1 MTVKAPFVTSLR
13 IEKLSAN
20 QVQIL
25 WDSVGANF
33 YYFVEI
39 TETHDPVNGAV
50 LAPAEYQWR
59 NLGYTADNGW
69 FEEDNIQPLTYY
81 KMRVSVAAE
90 GFDRSDWVV
99 TEEFETFETNAYTF
113 EMMNELTLSKKYINE
128 RFTNNNTD
136 YVDFNRDTIMAS
148 LMTESFQFSPE
159 YENVSSVANYIVSED
174 QYHEIQGPIEKVCV
188 SEDRTMLAEIDGVLY
203 LFERFQPVVKVSND
217 KGQNWHYV
225 KLFNDRVG
233 NPVSRICSY
242 QSSTTTY
249 VLGYDRI
256 FYGRQ
261 SNDYRWSSDDIRFSS
276 QDVTF
281 VKLGD
286 QIHLDFDVEIFGT
299 YSRLPGDVSKYGE
312 AIVCNEKYVYVVS
325 RDTVRR
331 VLLSNAPIDLDQTSP
346 TFGEKLFDTK
356 VLNITG
362 NNKSVCMKMDSVNG
376 KIYALITGEVKTYG
390 LDPTVPANVIDS
402 DSKGVYVLQDDDT
415 FKRIFGNTAEERRRI
430 EHTWTSMSTDGTDL
444 FFNSADYKYTQFVE
458 DNETIAAYPS
468 IVNYAVKAIQD
479 VEYHH
484 EKHYNMM
491 SFRLNES
498 TNWESFTPGRMR
510 YYAEPWFCWMK
521 RGKTRSWI
529 NNSNHTVVAY
539 ADVLFQK
546 AVENYGPS
554 APERITHEVWVNGFG
569 TFTIPNI
576 DFDGF
581 IKYATGVL
589 FHRTNGDI
597 LGYYQFNY
605 RVRDS
610 VEILWKPKNI
620 FMTASLQNQTRET
633 PWTPEETDGIR
644 DPDLRPLINKMIPDS
659 YLLED
664 SNFEKF
670 TEYYLQF
677 MSDGYGTSYNALLNL
692 IREKYPREEH
702 SWEYLW
708 SEVYKRNIYLNKD
721 KRDAVSRF
729 FEARRTDFYST
740 KGIEDSYKFLFKL
753 LYDEDVEIDIESKNT
768 TEYDIIVESDNISKD
783 LVGRTIYTPTGRC
796 NVTYIERSY
805 SKGKLQ
811 WVVTIHNMLGRFI
824 EGQEVKSETT
834 AFEGMIVRGIKG
846 KELMVDSIDYIN
858 RDRSYYVMKIKS
870 VLPTSRYREDVL
882 RFVHPVGF
890 GFVGIT
896 LLTMFINVGLTMKH
910 TETIINKLK
919 NYRWDA
925 GIPTVW
931 PDRVADLDSAG
942 NIRHDEVT
950 GKALYLDAPNA
961 GQDFPVP
968 SNYNSENNN
977 STVWGLNPTQRRRPM
992 SPLFDQSA
1000 VTFAQW
1006 RELVDQRLKDDIN
1019 LPRDPTTPTQVK
1031 VNE

>member
-39 TETHDPVNGAV
+39 TETRNQSTGAE
-50 LAPAEYQWR
+50 LAPENYQWTS
-59 NLGYTADNGW
+59 LGYTPDNLW
-69 FEEDNIQPLTYY
+69 FEETNISPLTYY

-90 GFDRSDWVV
+90 GFERSEWVT

-113 EMMNELTLSKKYINE
+113 EMMNELTLSKQFISE
-128 RFTNNNTD
+128 RFTNDNTQFAN
-136 YVDFNRDTIMAS
+136 FNQDTIVAS
-148 LMTESFQFSPE
+148 LMTESFQYSPE
-159 YENVSSVANYIVSED
+159 YNTVSSVANYIVSED
-174 QYHEIQGPIEKVCV
+174 QYHEVQGDIEKVCV
-188 SEDRTMLAEIDGVLY
+188 DKDRTMLTEIDGVLY

-242 QSSTTTY
+242 QSGTTTY

-281 VKLGD
+281 AKIGD
-286 QIHLDFDVEIFGT
+286 QINLGFDVEIFGT
-299 YSRLPGDVSKYGE
+299 YARLPGDVSKYAE
-312 AIVCNEKYVYVVS
+312 AITCNDDYVYVVS

-331 VLLSNAPIDLDQTSP
+331 ALLSNAPIDTDPQSP
-346 TFGEKLFDTK
+346 TFGEKQFSTETFS
-356 VLNITG
+356 ITG
-362 NNKSVCMKMDSVNG
+362 NNKAVCMKMDSLDG

-390 LDPTVPANVIDS
+390 LDPTVPTNVIDS
-402 DSKGVYVLQDDDT
+402 ESKGVYVMQDDGT
-415 FKRIFGNTAEERRRI
+415 FKRIFGNTEEERRRI
-430 EHTWTSMSTDGTDL
+430 EHNWTSMSTDGVDL
-444 FFNSADYKYTQFVE
+444 FFNSANYKYTEFVE
-458 DNETIAAYPS
+458 DTALVEKYQGTVTS
-468 IVNYAVKAIQD
+468 AVKAIQD

-498 TNWESFTPGRMR
+498 TNWQTFVPGRMR
-510 YYAEPWFCWMK
+510 YYAEPWFGWMK
-521 RGKTRSWI
+521 RSKSRSWI
-529 NNSNHTVVAY
+529 NNSDKAVVCY
-539 ADVLFQK
+539 SDVLYQK
-546 AVENYGPS
+546 LVEGYGPS
-554 APERITHEVWVNGFG
+554 SPDRVTHETWLNGFG
-569 TFTIPNI
+569 TFTLPNVQ
-576 DFDGF
+576 FTGF
-581 IKYATGVL
+581 IKYAGGVL
-589 FHRTNGDI
+589 FHKTDGTI

-605 RVRDS
+605 RVRDD
-610 VEILWKPKNI
+610 VEILWKPKNV
-620 FMTASLQNQTRET
+620 FFTASLQNQTREEK
-633 PWTPEETDGIR
+633 WTPEDSDGIK
-644 DPDLRPLINKMIPDS
+644 DPDLRPLLNKMIPDA

-677 MSDGYGTSYNALLNL
+677 VSDGYGTSYNALLNL
-692 IREKYPREEH
+692 IKNKYPREEH

-708 SEVYKRNIYLNKD
+708 SEVYKRNIYLSKD
-721 KRDAVSRF
+721 KRDLVSRF
-729 FEARRTDFYST
+729 FESRKTDFYST

-768 TEYDIIVESDNISKD
+768 TEYDIIVDSDNISQD
-783 LVGRTIYTPTGRC
+783 LVGRTVYTPTGRC
-796 NVTYIERSY
+796 NVTYVERSY

-811 WVVTIHNMLGRFI
+811 WVITIHNMMGRFI
-824 EGQEVKSETT
+824 EGQEIKSESTS
-834 AFEGMIVRGIKG
+834 FKGMIVRGIKG
-846 KELMVDSIDYIN
+846 KELMENSIDYIN
-858 RDRSYYVMKIKS
+858 RNRSYYVMKIKS
-870 VLPTSRYREDVL
+870 VLPTSRWREDVL

-919 NYRWDA
+919 TYRWDA
-925 GIPTVW
+925 GVPTVW
-931 PDRVADLDSAG
+931 NDRIADLDSSG
-942 NIRHDEVT
+942 NIRHDETT
-950 GKALYLDAPNA
+950 GKAIYLEAPNA
-961 GQDFPVP
+961 GQPFPVP
-968 SNYNSENNN
+968 SDYDAENNN
-977 STVWGLNPTQRRRPM
+977 SIVWGLNPTERRRPM
-992 SPLFDQSA
+992 SPLFDQSS
-1000 VTFAQW
+1000 VTFSMYRA
-1006 RELVDQRLKDDIN
+1006 LVDERLKDAIG